1 MKVLYIAPE
10 YPSAGRTAAQVRA
23 NALLPQ
29 LAQRTDL
36 QILAYP
42 PPDGLSGRLLD
53 DCTTSV
59 ERAAPGK
66 LALLCATYARMATT
80 YSGTTKTQGG
90 VWMSRLHRRGSSQA
104 PWQVV

>member
-53 DCTTSV
+53 WLTIQGDFAIFQ
-59 ERAAPGK
+59 RPLGQAAG
-66 LALLCATYARMATT
+66 
-80 YSGTTKTQGG
+80 
-90 VWMSRLHRRGSSQA
+90 
-104 PWQVV
+104 